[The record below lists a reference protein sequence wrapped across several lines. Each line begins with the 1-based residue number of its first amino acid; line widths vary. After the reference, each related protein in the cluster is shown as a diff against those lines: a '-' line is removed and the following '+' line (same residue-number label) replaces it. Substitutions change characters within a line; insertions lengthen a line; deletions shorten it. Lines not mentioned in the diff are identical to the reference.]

1 MRNQVVPTRAQVV
14 PTRAVV
20 ALALFAYGLVSWGG
34 VRGDAAQTP
43 PRPNMV
49 VILVDDLR
57 WDEIGCAGHPFVKT
71 PHVDRV
77 GREGARFLNAF
88 ATTPLCS
95 PVRASLLTG
104 LYAHGHGIRDNT
116 NRSAQSH
123 QLVTFP
129 RTLQSEGYET
139 AFIGKWHMGNDPTPR
154 PGFDYWVSIKGQGE
168 TLNPEI
174 YEDGKLARVRGYI
187 TDVFTDR
194 ALRFIERDREK
205 PFLLYLSHKAI
216 HPNLTQYDDGSI
228 SDPSA
233 AVFIPAERHRNLYAD
248 APVPRRPNV
257 NDSLEGKPSLQ
268 RKVDDLPP
276 LGPET
281 GTSDTTVRNRL
292 RMLAA
297 VDEGLGRLLAALE
310 KSGKLDDTV
319 VVFTSDHGYFNG
331 EHGLSV
337 ERRLAYEETIRIPLI
352 IRYPRLVKAG
362 STPDE
367 LVLGIDLAPTFVDLA
382 RAKPTAP
389 MHGRSLVP
397 LLKGEATDWRTSFL
411 VEYYTDTVFPRVLD
425 MGYKAVRTDRYKYIH
440 YLQLQGM
447 DELYDLESDPYEMKN
462 LIAEQSS
469 WPVLRQM
476 KTELLRLLRDG
487 ER

>member
-1 MRNQVVPTRAQVV
+1 MRNPLAPARAQVV
-14 PTRAVV
+14 TTRAVV
-20 ALALFAYGLVSWGG
+20 ALALFAYGLVSWGAF
-34 VRGDAAQTP
+34 RGDAAETR
-43 PRPNMV
+43 PRPNIV
-49 VILVDDLR
+49 VIVVDDLR
-57 WDEIGCAGHPFVKT
+57 WDEIGCAGHPFAET

-77 GREGARFLNAF
+77 AREGARFLNAF

-104 LYAHGHGIRDNT
+104 RYTHGHGILDNT

-129 RTLQSEGYET
+129 RMLQGEGYET

-233 AVFIPAERHRNLYAD
+233 AVFIPAERHENLYAD

-257 NDSLEGKPSLQ
+257 NDTLEGKPALRRQ
-268 RKVDDLPP
+268 IGDLPP
-276 LGPET
+276 LGPKT

-297 VDEGLGRLLAALE
+297 VDEGLGRLLAVLE
-310 KSGKLDDTV
+310 KSGKLDDTAV
-319 VVFTSDHGYFNG
+319 VVTSDHGYFNG

-337 ERRLAYEETIRIPLI
+337 ERRLAYEETIRIPLV
-352 IRYPRLVKAG
+352 IRYPRLIEAG
-362 STPDE
+362 STRDE
-367 LVLGIDLAPTFVDLA
+367 LVLSIDLAPTLLDLA
-382 RAKPTAP
+382 GTKPTAP

-397 LLKGEATDWRTSFL
+397 LLKGEAADWRTSFL

-440 YLQLQGM
+440 YLQLKGM

-462 LIAEQSS
+462 LIAEPSS

-476 KTELLRLLRDG
+476 KTELLRLLGGG